1 MKYLKSFT
9 INNHNLKI
17 QGKNLIITGNN
28 GAGKTILLNEIY
40 NEIKKSIDIDK
51 LERKENTHSKLTKI
65 SDEINTYKDVL
76 DIDESFLNELEF
88 ALSKEETLS
97 ESEFKTN
104 IERIYSIYEKKFL
117 SFLAEYSNYKSN
129 IKYTD
134 IYSSFDPKYEIDY
147 QLFSNNNSKNYFFN
161 KIEHIKNSKNI
172 IEKNFLELIN
182 KKINVVFY
190 SPTLLK
196 NKILKNS
203 ATCTFFTASRLYF
216 PEAYRAMGSHYD
228 ICDLKYYKD
237 KALDLFDH
245 DLEGSFERYII
256 EERKNS
262 LTTSH
267 KKKYEKW
274 LLNVESDLRF
284 IFENETTRL
293 SFDDKNNRVLIIQNH
308 GSKFF
313 GLKELPSG
321 FKAIFNIYSS
331 LLMRARLLNIDH
343 TDLEGVVIIDEI
355 DVHLHISL
363 QKKIL
368 PFLIKSFPEI
378 QFIVS
383 THSPFVITSTKDT
396 VVYDISS
403 GEFFE
408 DDLSHYSYEAVIK
421 GLFHVDTQSDHLK
434 TEIQTIATI
443 LNSDPNNYEKLRET
457 LKNIIPYAKQL
468 DVESKS
474 FYFKAL
480 NHLLDNQELGELDV

>member
-28 GAGKTILLNEIY
+28 GAGKTILLNELY

-51 LERKENTHSKLTKI
+51 LERKENSYSKLTKI
-65 SDEINTYKDVL
+65 SNEFNTYKDVL
-76 DIDESFLNELEF
+76 DIDESFLKELEYI
-88 ALSKEETLS
+88 LSKEENLPKS
-97 ESEFKTN
+97 VFKSH
-104 IERIYSIYEKKFL
+104 IERIYSIYDKKF
-117 SFLAEYSNYKSN
+117 SAFLTEYHNYKSSM
-129 IKYTD
+129 KYTD
-134 IYSSFDPKYEIDY
+134 IYSSFDPKDEIDS
-147 QLFSNNNSKNYFFN
+147 QLFSNNSSKKYFFN
-161 KIEHIKNSKNI
+161 KIEHIQNSKNI
-172 IEKNFLELIN
+172 IQKSFQELIN
-182 KKINVVFY
+182 KKINIVFY
-190 SPTLLK
+190 DPISLK
-196 NKILKNS
+196 NKILRNS
-203 ATCTFFTASRLYF
+203 ATCTLFTASRLYT
-216 PEAYRAMGSHYD
+216 PETYREMGSHYD

-262 LTTSH
+262 LTTTY
-267 KKKYEKW
+267 KNKYEKW
-274 LLNVESDLRF
+274 LLNVESDLKF
-284 IFENETTRL
+284 IFENETTKL
-293 SFDDKNNRVLIIQNH
+293 SFDDRNNRVLIIQNN
-308 GSKFF
+308 GNKFF

-331 LLMRARLLNIDH
+331 LLMRARLLNINH
-343 TDLEGVVIIDEI
+343 TNLEGLVIIDEI

-421 GLFHVDTQSDHLK
+421 GLFHVNPQSDHLK
-434 TEIQTIATI
+434 TEIQTISTI

-457 LKNIIPYAKQL
+457 LKNITPYAKQL